1 MAKAEEYN
9 GVQKAAI
16 LLIALGPEL
25 SADVFKHLKE
35 EEIEELIRTGRFQQ
49 AVHVMGWMLA
59 KKQ

>member
-1 MAKAEEYN
+1 MAKN
-9 GVQKAAI
+9 CRKVSGQ
-16 LLIALGPEL
+16 EL
-25 SADVFKHLKE
+25 DETEFLNVELHGE